1 MQLICGSK
9 HLEVT
14 LDSNWE
20 RKCVYALCQC
30 HYPLTDSH
38 HLVRPCRN
46 NIFSKDKFLL
56 SFLCTGII
64 IIIIIIIN
72 KRKCLLLPKKIFALV
87 HNTYSNSKA
96 VSSEGWSVGYKG
108 FLYYSWTSSATQAG
122 SLFYWDNSFFF
133 SPKTSVQHHAF
144 YFCWFSNNL
153 KSPLSFPKQYKMG
166 WHQPFTD
173 CMNNLERI
181 CVSLLS

>member
-1 MQLICGSK
+1 MC
-9 HLEVT
+9 
-14 LDSNWE
+14 
-20 RKCVYALCQC
+20 LCSLSVSL
-30 HYPLTDSH
+30 PSTDSH

-72 KRKCLLLPKKIFALV
+72 IRKCLLLPKKIFSLV
-87 HNTYSNSKA
+87 HNIYSNSKA

-133 SPKTSVQHHAF
+133 PLKPVFSITHFISADSAITWSLPFLSLSNIKWVGISPS
-144 YFCWFSNNL
+144 
-153 KSPLSFPKQYKMG
+153 LSIWIIWKGF
-166 WHQPFTD
+166 
-173 CMNNLERI
+173 
-181 CVSLLS
+181 V